1 VIVNPLEKIAGCG
14 GPLRLMLS
22 VCLWLAFASA
32 GFATPEFLLD
42 MTHQNPGE
50 GYPNSQFVDPKF
62 LAERGYNGQ
71 VIGSIG
77 GIQTFDSLAP
87 GLLPEGGDERA
98 WILRRAKELSQRVQA
113 AHASGIK
120 CFAGTD
126 MILLPKKL
134 IAKFK
139 DEICDSRGRIDIE
152 RPKTQEIF
160 RALLRESFERVPE
173 LDGIVV
179 RTGEVYLQD
188 YPYHAAS
195 ANFTDGQRQGSSAI
209 LRGEQSHIQLLNIF
223 RDEVCDKLNKVVIYR
238 TWSFGPQNFHENPKY
253 YLKVTDAIAPHT
265 NLVFSIKHQQGDF
278 HQLTVF
284 NPTLMIG
291 KHRQIIEVQCQRE
304 AYGKG
309 AHPYYIGDGV
319 INGWEE
325 YAWLMKPGQPR
336 GLRDVITN
344 QLYAGI
350 WTWSRGGGWE
360 GPFLKNEL
368 WCDLNAYVVAKFAKN
383 PNRTEENIFSDY
395 ARKKLKLSG
404 ADTKKFRELNLLSEK
419 AVLRGQLTTL
429 GAKVNVWWARDH
441 FFEEPDL
448 SDFIKKGLVE
458 KALTEKAESVAMWRR
473 IEQLAHQIHFADTN
487 TQEFVEVSCAY
498 GRIKYE
504 IIQQAWTILFAG
516 KSGEI
521 SSQASREQIRMAISK
536 YDLLWSEWRAL
547 AEKHACCASIYKD
560 VGFDHKPGLGAAIDR
575 YRKI

>member
-1 VIVNPLEKIAGCG
+1 MKQKIK
-14 GPLRLMLS
+14 
-22 VCLWLAFASA
+22 FASSVNRLTLLVFCVWLFVI
-32 GFATPEFLLD
+32 GSFAAPALLLD
-42 MTHQNPGE
+42 MTHKNPGE
-50 GYPNSQFVDPKF
+50 GYPASEFVDPQF
-62 LAERGYNGQ
+62 LAGWGYNGQ

-77 GIQTFDSLAP
+77 GIQTFDELAP
-87 GLLPEGGDERA
+87 GLLSDGSVERVWA
-98 WILRRAKELSQRVQA
+98 LQRAAELRQRIQA
-113 AHASGIK
+113 AHAAGLK

-139 DEICDSRGRIDIE
+139 DEICDAQGRIDIAKP
-152 RPKTQEIF
+152 RTQEIF
-160 RALLRESFERVPE
+160 RALLRESFQRVPE

-195 ANFTDGQRQGSSAI
+195 GNFSETKRQGGSAI
-209 LRGEQSHIQLLNIF
+209 LHGEQSHIALLNIF
-223 RDEVCDKLNKVVIYR
+223 REEVCEKLNKAVIYR
-238 TWSFGPQNFHENPKY
+238 TWSFGANNFHENTNY

-265 NLVFSIKHQQGDF
+265 NLIFSIKHQQGDF

-291 KHRQIIEVQCQRE
+291 KHRQLIEVQCQRE

-344 QLYAGI
+344 QLCAGV

-368 WCDLNAYVVAKFAKN
+368 WCELNAYVIAKFAEN
-383 PNRTEENIFSDY
+383 PMRREEEIFNEY
-395 ARKKLKLSG
+395 AREKLKLS
-404 ADTKKFRELNLLSEK
+404 DSDVKKFRELNLLSEK

-441 FFEEPDL
+441 FFDEPDL
-448 SDFIKKGLVE
+448 SGFIKKNLVE
-458 KALTEKAESVAMWRR
+458 NALAEKAESVAMWRQ
-473 IEQLAHQIHFADTN
+473 IEKLAHEIRFADTN
-487 TQEFVEVSCAY
+487 TQEFMEVSAAY

-504 IIQQAWTILFAG
+504 IIEQAWTVLFAG
-516 KSGEI
+516 KLGDK
-521 SSQASREQIRMAISK
+521 SRQYDHKKIHVAIAR
-536 YDLLWSEWRAL
+536 YDVLWEEWRSL
-547 AEKHACCASIYKD
+547 AEHHACCATLYKD
-560 VGFDHKPGLGAAIDR
+560 VGFDYKLGLGAAINR
-575 YRKI
+575 YRRI